1 VAGIGVVINPAAGG
15 NRQTADR
22 LDRLARVVGSAGW
35 VRETRSLEHLPEVA
49 EECRQSEVDLL
60 AVCGGDG
67 TYTRT
72 LSALHEVYAGHPLPT
87 FLPLRA
93 GTMNTVAR
101 SIGAPRWQPERM
113 LAQIV
118 AEYRQGQP
126 LQSMEHQLLRVN
138 DRSLGFMVGAGVVVG
153 FLEEYYQTSRTGP
166 VGASALLA
174 RLIASVLTGG
184 PLVARVFRWID
195 ASMTCDDVAVPF
207 QRFSVLYAS
216 SIEDIGLG
224 FRPTYRAREQRGRFH
239 LFAGPL
245 DARELVNNLGK
256 IRRGMPTGSPKVHD
270 ATTQR
275 LQVRFGQPTSYMIDG
290 EIMPETT
297 ELVVE
302 TGPILRIV
310 TEVATQ

>member
-1 VAGIGVVINPAAGG
+1 VSGIGVVINPSAGG
-15 NRQTADR
+15 NRHTGDR
-22 LDRLARVVGSAGW
+22 FASLARVVGSAGW

-49 EECRQSEVDLL
+49 EECRQREVDLL

-72 LSALHEVYAGHPLPT
+72 LSALHEVYAGLPLPK

-101 SIGAPRWQPERM
+101 SVGAPAWQPERM

-126 LQSMEHQLLRVN
+126 LESMEHQLLCINGRY
-138 DRSLGFMVGAGVVVG
+138 LGFMVGAGVVVG
-153 FLEEYYQTSRTGP
+153 FLEEYYASGRTGP
-166 VGASALLA
+166 VGAAALLA
-174 RLIASVLTGG
+174 RLIASVLAGSS
-184 PLVARVFRWID
+184 LVSKVFQWVD
-195 ASMTCDDVAVPF
+195 ASLTCDEAPVPF
-207 QRFSVLYAS
+207 ERLSVLYAS

-224 FRPTYRAREQRGRFH
+224 FRPTYRARERRGHFH

-256 IRRGMPTGSPKVHD
+256 IRRGLPTGSPKVHD
-270 ATTQR
+270 VTTKR
-275 LQVRFGQPTSYMIDG
+275 LQVRFDHPTSYMIDG
-290 EIMPETT
+290 EIMPATT
-297 ELVVE
+297 DLVVE
-302 TGPILRIV
+302 AGPVLRV
-310 TEVATQ
+310 VRR

>member
-1 VAGIGVVINPAAGG
+1 
-15 NRQTADR
+15 
-22 LDRLARVVGSAGW
+22 VVGSAGW
-35 VRETRSLEHLPEVA
+35 VRETRSLDHLPEVA
-49 EECRQSEVDLL
+49 EECRQSGVDVL
-60 AVCGGDG
+60 AICGGDG

-101 SIGAPRWQPERM
+101 SVGAPRWQPERM

-126 LQSMEHQLLRVN
+126 LQALEHQLLRVN
-138 DRSLGFMVGAGVVVG
+138 DRFLGFMVGAGVVVG
-153 FLEEYYQTSRTGP
+153 FLEEYYRSGRTGP

-174 RLIASVLTGG
+174 RLVVSALRGG
-184 PLVARVFRWID
+184 PLVARVFRWVD
-195 ASMTCDDVAVPF
+195 ASITCDGGVVPC

-224 FRPTYRAREQRGRFH
+224 FRPTYRARERRGHFH

-256 IRRGMPTGSPKVHD
+256 IRRGLPTGSPKVHD
-270 ATTQR
+270 VTTQR
-275 LQVRFGQPTSYMIDG
+275 LLVRFDRPTSYMIDG

-310 TEVATQ
+310 TEVALQ

>member
-1 VAGIGVVINPAAGG
+1 
-15 NRQTADR
+15 
-22 LDRLARVVGSAGW
+22 
-35 VRETRSLEHLPEVA
+35 LPEVA
-49 EECRQSEVDLL
+49 EECRQSEVELL

-72 LSALHEVYAGHPLPT
+72 LSALHEVYAGNPLPA

-101 SIGAPRWQPERM
+101 SIGLPRWQPERM

-138 DRSLGFMVGAGVVVG
+138 GKSLGFMVGAGVVVG
-153 FLEEYYQTSRTGP
+153 FLEEYYRGGRTGP
-166 VGASALLA
+166 VGASSLLA
-174 RLIASVLTGG
+174 RLVVSALTGG
-184 PLVARVFRWID
+184 PLLTRVFQWVD
-195 ASMTCDDVAVPF
+195 ASMTCDGVELSSR
-207 QRFSVLYAS
+207 RFSVLYAS

-224 FRPTYRAREQRGRFH
+224 FRPTYRARERRGHFH

-256 IRRGMPTGSPKVHD
+256 IRRGLPTGSPKVHD
-270 ATTQR
+270 LTTQR
-275 LQVRFGQPTSYMIDG
+275 LDIRFSRPTSFMVDG
-290 EIMPETT
+290 EIMSEAS

-302 TGPILRIV
+302 AGPILRIV
-310 TEVATQ
+310 TEVSFQ

>member
-1 VAGIGVVINPAAGG
+1 MSGIGVVINPSAGG
-15 NRQTADR
+15 NRRTG
-22 LDRLARVVGSAGW
+22 DRLARLSRVVGSAGW

-49 EECRQSEVDLL
+49 EECRQSEVDVL

-101 SIGAPRWQPERM
+101 AVGAPTWQPERM

-118 AEYRQGQP
+118 AEYRQGQR
-126 LQSMEHQLLRVN
+126 LESMEHQLLRIN
-138 DRSLGFMVGAGVVVG
+138 GKFLGFMVGAGVVVG
-153 FLEEYYQTSRTGP
+153 FLEEYYRSGRTGP
-166 VGASALLA
+166 VGAAALLG
-174 RLIASVLTGG
+174 RLIASALTGG
-184 PLVARVFRWID
+184 ALVSKVFQWVDGSII
-195 ASMTCDDVAVPF
+195 CDEVAVTAE
-207 QRFSVLYAS
+207 RFSVLYAS

-224 FRPTYRAREQRGRFH
+224 FRPTYRARERRGHFH

-245 DARELVNNLGK
+245 DARELVSNLGK
-256 IRRGMPTGSPKVHD
+256 IRRGLPTASPKVHD
-270 ATTQR
+270 VTTAR
-275 LQVRFGQPTSYMIDG
+275 LQVRFDRPTPYMIDG
-290 EIMPETT
+290 EIMPAAT

-302 TGPILRIV
+302 AGPLLR
-310 TEVATQ
+310 VARR

>member
-1 VAGIGVVINPAAGG
+1 VAGIGVVINPSAGG
-15 NRQTADR
+15 NRQTTDR
-22 LDRLARVVGSAGW
+22 LDRLARVVGSTGW
-35 VRETRSLEHLPEVA
+35 VRETQSLEHLPEIA
-49 EECRQSEVDLL
+49 RACRQSEVDIL

-72 LSALHEVYAGHPLPT
+72 LSALHQVYVDRPLPT

-101 SIGAPRWQPERM
+101 AVGSPAWQPERM

-126 LQSMEHQLLRVN
+126 LASMEHQLLCIN
-138 DRSLGFMVGAGVVVG
+138 GKFLGFMVGAGVIVG
-153 FLEEYYQTSRTGP
+153 FLEEYYGSDRTGP
-166 VGASALLA
+166 VGAAALLA

-184 PLVARVFRWID
+184 SLVTKVFQWAD
-195 ASMTCDDVAVPF
+195 ASITCDGVPAPF

-224 FRPTYRAREQRGRFH
+224 FRPTYRARERQGQFH

-256 IRRGMPTGSPKVHD
+256 IRRGVPTGSPKVHD
-270 ATTQR
+270 VTTKCLR
-275 LQVRFGQPTSYMIDG
+275 ARFDQPTAYMVDG
-290 EIMPETT
+290 EIMPATT

-302 TGPILRIV
+302 TGPVLRV
-310 TEVATQ
+310 VRR